1 MSNKTFQYRIYPT
14 KNQETTLTRW
24 LGLCCETYNAA
35 LQERRDAYRMVG
47 QSIGFSH
54 QCAEL
59 PECREVR
66 DDLAEVPSQALQDV
80 LKRVALAFD
89 AFFRRWENGDI
100 PGYPRYKSRFR
111 YDSMT
116 FKQYGNSFSIE
127 GPEKKKRGSL

>member
-14 KNQETTLTRW
+14 KNQETILTRW

-35 LQERRDAYRMVG
+35 LQERRDAYRMASK
-47 QSIGFSH
+47 SIGFSH

-66 DDLAEVPSQALQDV
+66 DDLAEVPSQVLQDV

-89 AFFRRWENGDI
+89 AFFRRLENGVE
-100 PGYPRYKSRFR
+100 PH
-111 YDSMT
+111 
-116 FKQYGNSFSIE
+116 
-127 GPEKKKRGSL
+127 